1 MLVLTDVTWSSDNT
15 GGHISWSRLFQWSEM
30 CWWWC
35 LCLFSRVQS
44 SQKHHLLTVIVS
56 TPWRD
61 IQSHHGSRTSSLM
74 TATQNSWLMRQN
86 TPCLVCTACFT
97 FFFFFLF
104 DACSHTL
111 LSYMLWFGMCWL
123 DSHLQLPVSL
133 CLDSAG
139 PSKRTSVSS
148 FQSVVD
154 SDSAASIN
162 LNMEQNN
169 VNFHIKKQSKNPSVS
184 SATEQKCKYSHSMFC
199 IIYARLLC

>member
-74 TATQNSWLMRQN
+74 TATQNSSLMRQN

-97 FFFFFLF
+97 FFFSFWCVQPYLVVLHALVWHVLVRFPS
-104 DACSHTL
+104 AAPC
-111 LSYMLWFGMCWL
+111 LSLSRLCWAQQE
-123 DSHLQLPVSL
+123 DICQQLPVSSGQWL
-133 CLDSAG
+133 CCLHQPKHGAKQCELSHQETVQE
-139 PSKRTSVSS
+139 SKCV
-148 FQSVVD
+148 
-154 SDSAASIN
+154 
-162 LNMEQNN
+162 
-169 VNFHIKKQSKNPSVS
+169 
-184 SATEQKCKYSHSMFC
+184 FC
-199 IIYARLLC
+199 CWAEM